1 MAYIGKTPTP
11 QPLTATDIPD
21 LPATKI
27 TSGTFPALNGS
38 NLTNLDAADLT
49 GTLPAISGANLT
61 GISTDFVKLSSATAS
76 NSASLSFNLTTA
88 TYDNFLLL
96 GHKIRPATDSVSPY
110 LYFSEDSGSS
120 YLTTTM
126 YSGRNF
132 IALTG
137 SATTNTERND
147 ISGAAQLGTD
157 LGNDKDGGCQIWL
170 YGMANAFTGANK
182 FCHSTWVAGH
192 QTNDYHWD
200 TGFICIGNNAINNVK
215 IQMSS
220 GNITSGV
227 FTLYG
232 LVK

>member
-1 MAYIGKTPTP
+1 MPFIGRTPTP
-11 QPLTATDIPD
+11 VPLTSSDIPD
-21 LPATKI
+21 SIITDAKI
-27 TSGTFPALNGS
+27 VGMTSSKLSGA
-38 NLTNLDAADLT
+38 
-49 GTLPAISGANLT
+49 LPAISGASLT

-76 NSASLSFNLTTA
+76 NSASISFDLNVS
-88 TYDNFLLL
+88 TYDNFLIL
-96 GHKIRPATDSVSPY
+96 GHKMRPATDATEFY
-110 LYFSEDSGSS
+110 MYFSEDSGSS
-120 YLTTTM
+120 YLSTTM
-126 YSGRNF
+126 YSARTYVRITGGNT
-132 IALTG
+132 TG
-137 SATTNTERND
+137 SEQGS
-147 ISGAAQLGTD
+147 ISGAVQLGTD
-157 LGNDKDGGCQIWL
+157 LGNDGDGGCQIWL
-170 YGMANAFTGANK
+170 YGMANAFSGANK